1 MALHMTPGSNPK
13 RAAPATKLE
22 LLQASTTADRA
33 WMAEVVSLYGERE
46 AGMARFHGRATGEP
60 GTRLREL
67 YDLYIA
73 ARDAY
78 ASK

>member
-1 MALHMTPGSNPK
+1 MS
-13 RAAPATKLE
+13 KLK
-22 LLQASTTADRA
+22 LLQESTAADRA
-33 WMAEVVSLYGERE
+33 WMAEVRKIFGERD

-67 YDLYIA
+67 YDCYVR

-78 ASK
+78 HAQ

>member
-1 MALHMTPGSNPK
+1 MS
-13 RAAPATKLE
+13 KLR
-22 LLQASTTADRA
+22 LLQASSAADKA
-33 WMAEVVSLYGERE
+33 WMIEVRKLFGDRD

-67 YDLYIA
+67 YESYVK

-78 ASK
+78 GAR